1 MGIHS
6 INFFED
12 SEIDEQCWRFPT
24 KSSQFQ
30 SRDTDALSRK
40 LLRTLFWFKFGMCNF
55 LVILVFMEVS
65 FHPGLHFERRL
76 HKSALEKSTWAGVS
90 WDDLLWSPFCALLF
104 LLIHR
109 LTYYFYVYTII
120 DRDSSLLSAFLY
132 PGHSVILTVLWHLH
146 ENKKPYI

>member
-1 MGIHS
+1 MKNAGDFLQRVLNSNLGIQVLFHANS
-6 INFFED
+6 WEHYFGFNL
-12 SEIDEQCWRFPT
+12 
-24 KSSQFQ
+24 
-30 SRDTDALSRK
+30 AL
-40 LLRTLFWFKFGMCNF
+40 CNF
-55 LVILVFMEVS
+55 LVIVVFIEVS
-65 FHPGLHFERRL
+65 FHPGLHFEGGL